1 MLSTQTDRKAKPPR
15 SERLEARISKEQKQ
29 LFTKA
34 AVLEGRSLSDFVVSS
49 AQKAATKTVQEHEM
63 LVLSARDREVF
74 VAALLDDAPPGKTL
88 RDAAKRYKERM
99 EP

>member
-1 MLSTQTDRKAKPPR
+1 MLTTQTDRIEKPTR

-34 AVLEGRSLSDFVVSS
+34 AALEGRSLSDFIVSS
-49 AQKAATKTVQEHEM
+49 AQKAATKTVREHEM

-74 VAALLDDAPPGKTL
+74 VAALLDDTPPGKTL

>member
-1 MLSTQTDRKAKPPR
+1 MLTTQTDRKAKPPR

-34 AVLEGRSLSDFVVSS
+34 AMLEGRSLSDFVVSS
-49 AQKAATKTVQEHEM
+49 AQKAATKTVREHEM

-74 VAALLDDAPPGKTL
+74 IAALLDDTHPGKTL